1 MFVADKRCIMNQR
14 RRIFFAIF
22 GGYHLI
28 ILFFTFYIGSKN
40 IDFGVLAKLYS
51 KISLL
56 KYGAILGVVL
66 FLIDL
71 VWNWIETKNA
81 EKEQEALR
89 LENNTLKAKVYDF
102 QQAATPVV
110 TETPSPDSK
119 KSL

>member
-1 MFVADKRCIMNQR
+1 M
-14 RRIFFAIF
+14 
-22 GGYHLI
+22 I

-51 KISLL
+51 KMSLL
-56 KYGAILGVVL
+56 KYGAIFGVVL
-66 FLIDL
+66 FFVDF

-81 EKEQEALR
+81 EKEQEAMR

-102 QQAATPVV
+102 QQAAKPVV
-110 TETPSPDSK
+110 KEVPSSDSS

>member
-1 MFVADKRCIMNQR
+1 MMNQR

-22 GGYHLI
+22 GGYHMI

-40 IDFGVLAKLYS
+40 IDFGVLAKLYA
-51 KISLL
+51 KISML

-66 FLIDL
+66 FVVDF

-102 QQAATPVV
+102 QQAAKPVV
-110 TETPSPDSK
+110 NEKPNSDSS

>member
-1 MFVADKRCIMNQR
+1 MNQR

-51 KISLL
+51 KMSLL
-56 KYGAILGVVL
+56 KYGAIFGVVL
-66 FLIDL
+66 FFVDF

-81 EKEQEALR
+81 EKEQESMR

-102 QQAATPVV
+102 QQAAKPVV
-110 TETPSPDSK
+110 KEVPSSDSS